1 MTEKR
6 FTIEKSSIVEDG
18 FFIGDNIGKFSFPTT
33 KDKSDLIMYMKHL
46 NELHEENQAL
56 KSENKELIE
65 LIRHCYE
72 NWSEEKKKM
81 VGEIS
86 NGLLG
91 D

>member
-6 FTIEKSSIVEDG
+6 YFYKINNNGALIIIDKTENILIRDMYRACDLLNDQHKEIEE
-18 FFIGDNIGKFSFPTT
+18 
-33 KDKSDLIMYMKHL
+33 
-46 NELHEENQAL
+46 L

-91 D
+91 E